1 MDKEKKSPFTIT
13 FKREKMFDEKGK
25 PIKSPKGEQS
35 YKRED
40 FNGLM
45 GLFGKYDS
53 RLHDMKSMKMIIK
66 VKDKI
71 YQAWVDEKTDVEF
84 SLDEASFLKS
94 YLSEFSEK
102 EGKTNAIQEFEM
114 RTLTGLLE
122 EME

>member
-13 FKREKMFDEKGK
+13 FKREEMLDEKGK
-25 PIKSPKGEQS
+25 VIKNSVGEKN

-45 GLFGKYDS
+45 GLFSKFDS
-53 RLHDMKSMKMIIK
+53 RLHDMKAMKMVIK
-66 VKDKI
+66 VKDKV
-71 YQAWVDEKTDVEF
+71 YEAWVDEKTDVEF

-102 EGKTNAIQEFEM
+102 EGKTSAIKEFEM